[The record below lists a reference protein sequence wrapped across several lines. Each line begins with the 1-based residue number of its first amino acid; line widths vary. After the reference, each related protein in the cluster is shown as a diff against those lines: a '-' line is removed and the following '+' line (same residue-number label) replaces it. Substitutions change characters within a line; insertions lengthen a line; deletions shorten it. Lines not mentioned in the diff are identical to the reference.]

1 MSFTDW
7 LKHRE
12 QNKQRTATNKKA
24 VPDGIWSKC
33 AACGH
38 TVFQKDMLGNW
49 RVCPECSHHFH
60 LSPFERSSLIL
71 DDGSFSQIDK
81 NLWPSDPLNFIGSKP
96 YRQSLNNA
104 IETTGSSEA
113 VLTGFGRIN
122 EREVGFGVMDF
133 KFIAGSMG
141 SVVGEKVARL
151 FEAASDHKVP
161 VITVASSGGARMQEG
176 MLSLMQMAKS
186 AAALERHSQMGLLY
200 ISILANPTTGGVLA
214 SFASLGDVIIAEP
227 EALIGFA
234 GPRVIE
240 QTLNQKLPKG
250 FQTSESVLKSGMI
263 DMIVS
268 RNELKSTV
276 ARLVSGLSMKE
287 TVKPKLRGKI
297 G

>member
-1 MSFTDW
+1 MPFTDW
-7 LKHRE
+7 LKNRE
-12 QNKQRTATNKKA
+12 QNKRLATDKKA

-38 TVFQKDMLGNW
+38 TVFQKDMLGNY
-49 RVCPECSHHFH
+49 RVCPECSYHFN
-60 LSPFERSSLIL
+60 LSPFERISLIL
-71 DDGSFSQIDK
+71 DDGSFSQIDDG
-81 NLWPSDPLNFIGSKP
+81 LWPTDPLNFIGSKP
-96 YRQSLNNA
+96 YHQSLNNA

-113 VLTGFGRIN
+113 VVTGFGRI
-122 EREVGFGVMDF
+122 EDKAVGVGVMDF

-151 FEAASDHKVP
+151 FEAASDHKLP

-176 MLSLMQMAKS
+176 VLSLLQMAKS
-186 AAALERHSQMGLLY
+186 AAALERHSQLGLLH

-227 EALIGFA
+227 KALIGFA

-268 RNELKSTV
+268 RDKLKSTV

-287 TVKPKLRGKI
+287 TEKPRLRDEVG
-297 G
+297 

>member
-7 LKHRE
+7 LKQRA
-12 QNKQRTATNKKA
+12 QNKQSAADKKA

-38 TVFQKDMLGNW
+38 TVFQKDMLGNYQ
-49 RVCPECSHHFH
+49 VCPECSHHFN
-60 LSPFERSSLIL
+60 LSPHERVSMIL
-71 DDGSFSQIDK
+71 DDGSFSQINDD
-81 NLWPSDPLNFIGSKP
+81 LWPADPLNFIGSKP
-96 YRQSLNNA
+96 YNQSLNNA

-113 VLTGFGRIN
+113 ILTGFGRIDK
-122 EREVGFGVMDF
+122 RKVGFGVMDF

-151 FEAASDHKVP
+151 FEAASDHKLP

-176 MLSLMQMAKS
+176 VLSLMQMAKS
-186 AAALERHSQMGLLY
+186 AAALERHNQLGLLY

-227 EALIGFA
+227 KALIGFA

-250 FQTSESVLKSGMI
+250 FQTSESVLSSGMI

-268 RNELKSTV
+268 RDKLKSTV
-276 ARLVSGLSMKE
+276 ARLVLGLSMKE
-287 TVKPKLRGKI
+287 TVKPRPRGKV